1 MFKLNVFGWFNWDTI
16 PTLGVQNIM
25 FAYIIKLKLQ
35 NSNFLNAPSGPY
47 LYVQFI
53 STKDILKGMVQAPV
67 RLRFPFRRDEFR
79 ACRHHHKC
87 K

>member
-1 MFKLNVFGWFNWDTI
+1 MVQ
-16 PTLGVQNIM
+16 LGYHTHSRRSEYYVCIHYKVETAKFQ
-25 FAYIIKLKLQ
+25 
-35 NSNFLNAPSGPY
+35 FLNAPSGPY

-79 ACRHHHKC
+79 ACRHHHKS